1 MRIEPP
7 TRLTQEGQLA
17 EPKQL
22 IQENIRCNES
32 CHSDHDVWS
41 ESDDQQSAGVAE
53 LVKHVKVLQ
62 RSMQKL
68 KAKNAML
75 RDPGRKEQK
84 DLLKIL
90 KEFHKQRSEDIK
102 SLLEGARDTRS
113 SSDLPIAIHGSKD
126 GTTRT

>member
-1 MRIEPP
+1 MRIEPQ
-7 TRLTQEGQLA
+7 TREGQLA

-32 CHSDHDVWS
+32 CRSVHDVRS
-41 ESDDQQSAGVAE
+41 EPDDQQSAGVAE

-68 KAKNAML
+68 KAENAML
-75 RDPGRKEQK
+75 RDGRKEQR

-102 SLLEGARDTRS
+102 SLLEGASDTRS